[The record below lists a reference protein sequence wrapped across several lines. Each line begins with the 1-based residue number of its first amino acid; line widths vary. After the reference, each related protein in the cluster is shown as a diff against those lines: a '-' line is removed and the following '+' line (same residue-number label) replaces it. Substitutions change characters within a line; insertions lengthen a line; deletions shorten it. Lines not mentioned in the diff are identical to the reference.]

1 MDLGYPTHVIHYST
15 GGRGEKIDHN
25 GDLVLFNQSDNK
37 PYLQF
42 FQYLLDLSD
51 EEITHVVSISYADDE
66 QSVPV
71 PCALR
76 VCDMLALVAAR
87 GFTKRMMLF
96 PMFPASCPYVTAVAA
111 TVSTLPFEGAMFS
124 TDGFQVGLYNETSQ
138 VFPGLRGYETNVLGT
153 SASTPVVAALVA
165 PINDS
170 RLKIPNCVLGEEIE
184 PGWKSA
190 KGYDCITGLG
200 SVSDFGRLLDVL
212 E

>member
-87 GFTKRMMLF
+87 GFTVLSDSGDGGGAELCKMN
-96 PMFPASCPYVTAVAA
+96 VTATMVR
-111 TVSTLPFEGAMFS
+111 SG
-124 TDGFQVGLYNETSQ
+124 
-138 VFPGLRGYETNVLGT
+138 
-153 SASTPVVAALVA
+153 
-165 PINDS
+165 
-170 RLKIPNCVLGEEIE
+170 
-184 PGWKSA
+184 
-190 KGYDCITGLG
+190 
-200 SVSDFGRLLDVL
+200 
-212 E
+212 